1 MSKLVRRIEIVDYIN
16 ERGKVTFNE
25 LKQRF
30 QGTSD
35 MTLRTDLK
43 ELDAQGKIIRI
54 HGGARTAEKS
64 EKGNDPFFLRDT
76 RNLEKRQQIAKKAA
90 VLLRDELM
98 RKPTVSIYM
107 DAGVTITEIAKVF
120 PDEWCYIVTNSIS
133 TAYMLSKL
141 KKPSVTVLGGLLNRI
156 NCSCDSIRNME
167 ELERMNFD
175 LTFLPTAGYSEEA
188 DFTCTADVMDDMRGA
203 VIRHSQKII
212 IPMDSSKIGR
222 VFPSTHIRLA
232 DIDVI
237 ISDDEFPQE
246 LKQRLCERGVEV
258 L

>member
-1 MSKLVRRIEIVDYIN
+1 MNKLVRRIEIVDYIN
-16 ERGKVTFNE
+16 ERGKVSFGE

-30 QGTSD
+30 PNASD

-54 HGGARTAEKS
+54 HGGARTVTKG

-76 RNLEKRQQIAKKAA
+76 RNIEKRQQIAKKAA
-90 VLLRDELM
+90 ALLRAELI

-120 PDEWCYIVTNSIS
+120 PDEWCSIVTNSIS
-133 TAYMLSKL
+133 TAYVLSML

-175 LTFLPTAGYSEEA
+175 LTFLPTAGYTEDA
-188 DFTCTADVMDDMRGA
+188 DFTCTADVMDDMRNII
-203 VIRHSQKII
+203 IRHSKKII
-212 IPMDSSKIGR
+212 IPMDSTKIGR
-222 VFPSTHIRLA
+222 VYPSTHTRLSE
-232 DIDVI
+232 VNTI

-246 LKQRLCERGVEV
+246 LKERLAEKGVEV